1 MRGKHGFSGDLV
13 APVRIIP
20 ARAGQTVC
28 CVVDIALLPEH
39 PRACG
44 GKRGYW
50 RIHMEHDRI
59 ISARA
64 GQTAQAPSPR
74 PPPPDHPRACGAN
87 VDSRNGVLIVAG
99 SSPRV
104 RGKPCGAASVTP
116 RVRIIPAR
124 AGQTP
129 CRARV
134 VRQWT
139 DHSRAC
145 GANVP
150 PSTVATPASG
160 SSPRVRGKL
169 LSVLERLLRIRI
181 IPARAGQTRCWKRDC
196 PERPDHPRACGANV
210 ADWAA
215 LSAVAGSSPRV
226 RGKRQQPQTDCA
238 PVRIIPARAG
248 QTHPTSRRV

>member
-1 MRGKHGFSGDLV
+1 MR
-13 APVRIIP
+13 
-20 ARAGQTVC
+20 
-28 CVVDIALLPEH
+28 
-39 PRACG
+39 

-129 CRARV
+129 TTDSCRP
-134 VRQWT
+134 WCP
-139 DHSRAC
+139 DHPRAC
-145 GANVP
+145 GVNVTIAASP
-150 PSTVATPASG
+150 PSVIG
-160 SSPRVRGKL
+160 SSPRVRGK
-169 LSVLERLLRIRI
+169 
-181 IPARAGQTRCWKRDC
+181 PAVHG
-196 PERPDHPRACGANV
+196 PERR
-210 ADWAA
+210 
-215 LSAVAGSSPRV
+215 
-226 RGKRQQPQTDCA
+226 

-248 QTHPTSRRV
+248 QTACNACTTAK